1 MGVRGPI
8 SVVQLVVLGVVIGA
22 NNFSAAL
29 SLGALGQVSRRV
41 RIVGV
46 FGAFEFVVPLIGA
59 SIGQALAL
67 TLAGVA
73 RWIGAALLLAVGA
86 FTIVAGARQ
95 QDKDERVARLVTSWR
110 GLVVLAS
117 GLSVDNLA
125 VGFGLGLG
133 RVEPLALASTIA
145 VSSMAFTWV
154 GIGLGNDMRR
164 HWERRS
170 ELAAGGLLICMGIAA
185 AAGWL

>member
-1 MGVRGPI
+1 M
-8 SVVQLVVLGVVIGA
+8 LGVVIGA

-29 SLGALGQVSRRV
+29 SLGALGQVSRRA
-41 RIVGV
+41 RIVCV
-46 FGAFEFVVPLIGA
+46 FGGFEFFVPLIGA
-59 SIGQALAL
+59 TMGQALAV

-73 RWIGAALLLAVGA
+73 RWISAALLFAVGA
-86 FTIVAGARQ
+86 LTIAAAVRQ
-95 QDKDERVARLVTSWR
+95 RHKEERVARLVTSWK

-133 RVEPLALASTIA
+133 RVDPVALASTIA
-145 VSSMAFTWV
+145 VSSMAFTWL

-170 ELAAGGLLICMGIAA
+170 EFAAGGLLICLGVAA